1 MPDTTQRD
9 ANGAQCH
16 RRLDLAELRNTRLRL
31 LREAYR
37 RGGDHTAVLFDT
49 EFLGDA
55 DKPTV
60 MEAILRAALTSGGA
74 DFCDLQVHD
83 RQEGALRI
91 RAQHGFRPAFLSFFA
106 SITTGHP
113 TACAKALVTRAP
125 VLVDDVTRSPIF
137 VGQPTLDPIL
147 DAGTR
152 SVASYPLMDGGP
164 EPLGVLSLH
173 YSRPGFGRGVP
184 ELVVL
189 GAATALKHFPPDGD
203 GPGHWYDFTL

>member
-1 MPDTTQRD
+1 M
-9 ANGAQCH
+9 
-16 RRLDLAELRNTRLRL
+16 RL

-49 EFLGDA
+49 EFLGAA

-60 MEAILRAALTSGGA
+60 MEAILRAALTGGGA

-91 RAQHGFRPAFLSFFA
+91 LAQHGFRPAFLSFFA
-106 SITTGHP
+106 SITTGCP
-113 TACAKALVTRAP
+113 TACAKALVTRTP

-137 VGQPTLDPIL
+137 VGQPTLAPIL

-152 SVASYPLMDGGP
+152 SVASYPLLDGGP
-164 EPLGVLSLH
+164 RPLGVLSLH
-173 YSRPGFGRGVP
+173 YSRPGLGRGVP
-184 ELVVL
+184 ELVAL
-189 GAATALKHFPPDGD
+189 GAATALNHFAPGGD
-203 GPGHWYDFTL
+203 GPGHWYNFTL